1 MRRLLFSILAM
12 QVMMAVPSE
21 AHRLIL
27 FARSDAGTIK
37 GYGFFSGGG
46 RAKAAEIVITDATGK
61 EVHRMKTAED
71 GTFSW
76 KVDRPGTYQ
85 LLLNAGDGHVAR
97 STIAFGAS
105 GKTPP
110 MAPVAAAEPSVHVAD
125 ENLEAMIE
133 KAVDRAVERRIEP
146 LREAIVQQ
154 DAKLRFKDIISGIAA
169 IIGMAGAA
177 MWALAWKARR

>member
-1 MRRLLFSILAM
+1 MRRLFLLLVAV
-12 QVMMAVPSE
+12 QVFTAAPSE
-21 AHRLIL
+21 AHRLVL
-27 FARSDAGTIK
+27 FARSDAGTIT

-46 RAKAAEIVITDATGK
+46 RAKAAEVVITDSTGK
-61 EVHRMKTAED
+61 EVHRMRTADD

-85 LLLNAGDGHVAR
+85 LMLNAGDGHVAR
-97 STIAFGAS
+97 STMAFGAL
-105 GKTPP
+105 GRTPP
-110 MAPVAAAEPSVHVAD
+110 AAPVAAAEQPVHAAD
-125 ENLEAMIE
+125 ETLDAMIE
-133 KAVDRAVERRIEP
+133 RAIDRAVERRIEP

-154 DAKLRFKDIISGIAA
+154 DAQLRFKDIIAGIAT